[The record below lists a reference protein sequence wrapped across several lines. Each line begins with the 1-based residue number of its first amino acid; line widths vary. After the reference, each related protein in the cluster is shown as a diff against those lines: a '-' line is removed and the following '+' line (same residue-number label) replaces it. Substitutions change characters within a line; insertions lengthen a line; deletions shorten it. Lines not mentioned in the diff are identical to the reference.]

1 MIEKWLLSKIP
12 TKEEIAITFYKEDK
26 TGRVAIAIITKELL
40 LEEKFHIYEVDYEN
54 KNIVL
59 LATAKS
65 PITLE
70 EKYIADKDGQFC
82 LLKSKNK
89 TKAKKKESKKW

>member
-12 TKEEIAITFYKEDK
+12 KKEEIAITFYKEDK
-26 TGRVAIAIITKELL
+26 AGKIAIAIITKELL

-59 LATAKS
+59 LATTKS

-70 EKYIADKDGQFC
+70 EKYIVNKDGQFC
-82 LLKSKNK
+82 LLKPK
-89 TKAKKKESKKW
+89 TKTKTIKKESKK